1 MSVQCLMIWGSG
13 MNMELLKAENVQI
26 LESAADWK
34 DAIRK
39 STELLEKGN
48 FVTADYKEGIIENV
62 EKLGPYIVIAP
73 HVAMPHARP
82 DQGALKT
89 QIAVTLFRNEVSF
102 PREDASA
109 KIFITLA
116 AADSYSHLNVLL
128 KIVELFQDEETA
140 EKILNAADEKELY
153 SYFND

>member
-1 MSVQCLMIWGSG
+1 

-62 EKLGPYIVIAP
+62 EKLWPYIVIAP

-102 PREDASA
+102 PREDTSA

-153 SYFND
+153 GYFND